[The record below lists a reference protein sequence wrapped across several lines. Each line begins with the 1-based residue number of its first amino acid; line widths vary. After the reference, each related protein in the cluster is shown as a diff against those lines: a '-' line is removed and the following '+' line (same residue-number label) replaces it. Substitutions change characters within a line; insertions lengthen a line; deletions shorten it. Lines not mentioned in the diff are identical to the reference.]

1 MNADS
6 GSPDLP
12 AMTPGELR
20 LREEFVGLD
29 GDAVTALRAL
39 RPWMEDHVHEVVE
52 EFYRHLMRF
61 DEPRRFLRDPQV
73 LARVK
78 AAQTDY
84 LLSLTECN
92 VDMSYIAGRLMI
104 GRTHERVGITPQWYL
119 GAYSTF
125 ARILFPRIISHYRD
139 QLATAMA
146 AIKGLVAIMH
156 LDTQLAIDAYVHTA
170 HAVLHQQAVDLK
182 NEVASQI
189 DELAKGA
196 RQLETL
202 YRVSSAASREL
213 DLGKVLE
220 STLPHISEIVGASGA
235 EVFLMDEEG
244 YLAYAASHGLTEEY
258 VRMSRALRF
267 HPEQYLLG
275 RVFATQTTVLVETLA
290 DQGEFLRRDIALAHG
305 YRSLLSTPLIAQG
318 APLGTLQ
325 LYGQD
330 ERCCRPETLPLIHSI
345 AEQLAVAIANAR
357 LHETVRDSEAEYRSL
372 VENTPRLIFRLD
384 PHGRCVFVN
393 QTIESM
399 LGWEAQELFR
409 AQTMRDVLGFA
420 DDWPEAAIA
429 AALRGEVIKGIECRL
444 RHRDGTWRWCGCTLY
459 PWHRGDGRIL
469 GVEGVAEDV
478 TEQKRLAQEMARS
491 ERLALA
497 GQLASGLAHEI
508 GTPLNVIAGTA
519 EYLAS
524 ELAAD
529 DPRRTDLE
537 IISQETHRVA
547 DLVRRLLGL
556 VRERGEMPA
565 AVELHTLLEHTLRML
580 EYRFQQEK
588 ISVRRQYA
596 QQLPPVLGVRQHL
609 EQVFLN
615 LLVNAWH
622 AMPEGGSITLR
633 SRRQE
638 DRVIVTIVDTGCGIP
653 EEHMAHLFEPFFTT
667 KPPEQ
672 GTGLGLAVAHQLI
685 STNGGRIE
693 IASQVNRGTTVTVVL
708 PLLIGERDV

>member
-1 MNADS
+1 
-6 GSPDLP
+6 
-12 AMTPGELR
+12 MTPGEVR
-20 LREEFVGLD
+20 IREEFVGLD
-29 GDAVTALRAL
+29 VDAVTALRAL
-39 RPWMEDHVHEVVE
+39 RPWMEEHVHEVVE

-61 DEPRRFLRDPQV
+61 EEPRRLLHDPQV
-73 LARVK
+73 LARIK

-92 VDMSYIAGRLMI
+92 VDTSYIAGRLMI

-125 ARILFPRIISHYRD
+125 ARILFPRIMMHYRD
-139 QLATAMA
+139 QPATAMA

-156 LDTQLAIDAYVHTA
+156 LDTQLAIDAYVQAA
-170 HAVLHQQAVDLK
+170 HAELQQQAVDLK
-182 NEVASQI
+182 NDVASQI
-189 DELAKGA
+189 DELAKGN

-202 YRVSSAASREL
+202 YRVSSVASQEL
-213 DLGKVLE
+213 DLEKVLE

-244 YLAYAASHGLTEEY
+244 YLAYAASHGLAEEY
-258 VRMSRALRF
+258 VRRSRALRL
-267 HPEQYLLG
+267 HTDQCLLG
-275 RVFATQTTVLVETLA
+275 RVFATQTTVRVETLA
-290 DQGEFLRRDIALAHG
+290 DQGEFLRRDMALACG
-305 YRSLLSTPLIAQG
+305 YRALLSTPLIAQG
-318 APLGTLQ
+318 TPLGTLQ
-325 LYGQD
+325 LYGQN
-330 ERCCRPETLPLIHSI
+330 ERSCPPESHPLIHSI

-357 LHETVRDSEAEYRSL
+357 LHETVKESEAEYRSL

-384 PHGRCVFVN
+384 PYGRCVFVN
-393 QTIESM
+393 QTVESM

-429 AALRGEVIKGIECRL
+429 GALRGEVIKGIECRL
-444 RHRDGTWRWCGCTLY
+444 RHRDGVWRWCSLTLY
-459 PWHRGDGRIL
+459 PWHRGEGRVL

-478 TEQKRLAQEMARS
+478 TERKHLAQEMARS

-519 EYLAS
+519 EYLS
-524 ELAAD
+524 SDLAAD

-556 VRERGEMPA
+556 VRERGERPA
-565 AVELHTLLEHTLRML
+565 AVDLHTLLEHTLRML

-588 ISVRRQYA
+588 IIVTRQYA
-596 QQLPPVLGVRQHL
+596 QQLPPVLAVRQHL

-622 AMPEGGSITLR
+622 AMPDGGTITLT
-633 SRRQE
+633 SRRRG
-638 DRVIVTIVDTGCGIP
+638 DCAIVTIIDTGCGIP
-653 EEHMAHLFEPFFTT
+653 QEHMGRLFEPFFTT

-693 IASQVNRGTTVTVVL
+693 IASQVNRGTTVTITL
-708 PLLIGERDV
+708 PLAIGERDV

>member
-1 MNADS
+1 
-6 GSPDLP
+6 
-12 AMTPGELR
+12 
-20 LREEFVGLD
+20 
-29 GDAVTALRAL
+29 L
-39 RPWMEDHVHEVVE
+39 RPWMEDHAHEVVE

-61 DEPRRFLRDPQV
+61 EEPQRLLYDPQV

-84 LLSLTECN
+84 LLSLTECH
-92 VDMSYIAGRLMI
+92 VDTSYIADRLMI
-104 GRTHERVGITPQWYL
+104 GRIHERVGITPQWYL

-125 ARILFPRIISHYRD
+125 ARILFPRIMTHYRD
-139 QLATAMA
+139 QPSTAMA

-156 LDTQLAIDAYVHTA
+156 LDTQLAIDAYVQSA
-170 HAVLHQQAVDLK
+170 HAELQQQAVDLK

-189 DELAKGA
+189 EELAVGA
-196 RQLETL
+196 RRLETL

-213 DLGKVLE
+213 DLRKVLE
-220 STLPHISEIVGASGA
+220 LTLPHISEIVGACGA
-235 EVFLMDEEG
+235 EVFLMHEEG
-244 YLAYAASHGLTEEY
+244 YLAYAASYGLAEEF
-258 VRMSRALRF
+258 VRVSSAWRF
-267 HPEQYLLG
+267 QPGEGIVG
-275 RVFATQTTVLVETLA
+275 RVFAAQQTVLVESLA
-290 DQGEFLRRDIALAHG
+290 EEKEFLRRDIAFACR
-305 YRSLLSTPLIAQG
+305 YRALLSTPLTAQG
-318 APLGTLQ
+318 KPLGTLQ

-330 ERCCRPETLPLIHSI
+330 ERCCPPETLPLVHSV

-357 LHETVRDSEAEYRSL
+357 LHETLKDSESEYRSL
-372 VENTPRLIFRLD
+372 VENTPRLIFRLN
-384 PHGRCVFVN
+384 PHGGCVFVN
-393 QTIESM
+393 QTIQSM
-399 LGWEAQELFR
+399 LGWEAEELFR

-429 AALRGEVIKGIECRL
+429 GALGGEVLKGIECRL
-444 RHRDGTWRWCGCTLY
+444 RHRDGTWRWCSLTLY
-459 PWHRGDGRIL
+459 PWHRSDGRIL

-519 EYLAS
+519 EYLSS
-524 ELAAD
+524 ELAED

-588 ISVRRQYA
+588 IIVRRQYA
-596 QQLPPVLGVRQHL
+596 QQLPPVLAVRQHL

-615 LLVNAWH
+615 LLVNSWH
-622 AMPEGGSITLR
+622 AMPDGGTITLT
-633 SRRQE
+633 SQRQG

-653 EEHMAHLFEPFFTT
+653 EEDMGHLFEPFFTT

-672 GTGLGLAVAHQLI
+672 GTGLGLAVALQLI
-685 STNGGRIE
+685 SANGGRIE
-693 IASQVNRGTTVTVVL
+693 IASQVNEGTTVTITL
-708 PLLIGERDV
+708 PLAIGERDV